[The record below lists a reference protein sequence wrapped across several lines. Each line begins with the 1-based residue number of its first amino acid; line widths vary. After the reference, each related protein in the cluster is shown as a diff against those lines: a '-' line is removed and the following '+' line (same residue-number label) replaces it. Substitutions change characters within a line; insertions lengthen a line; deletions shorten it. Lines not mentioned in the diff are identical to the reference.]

1 MRILI
6 LDDDRLYGNILS
18 HQISELTNGQWVCH
32 NIEDN
37 KNISDLLSRVDMILV
52 DKNLDGCAHDSD
64 TIINLIKKEY
74 PEMKIV
80 MISGSAPIVQKPSVP
95 FILKDDRIA
104 INVTSIIN

>member
-18 HQISELTNGQWVCH
+18 HQISELTNRQWICH

-52 DKNLDGCAHDSD
+52 DKNLDGCAYDSK
-64 TIINLIKKEY
+64 TIIDRIMVEY

-80 MISGSAPIVQKPSVP
+80 MISGASPVDKIDSVP
-95 FILKDDRIA
+95 FILKDERIA
-104 INVTSIIN
+104 INVTNIVN